1 MQLSRETSEA
11 LYQIQ
16 SYKEG
21 VITINDQEY
30 NCSLLLMPNQ
40 LIAPWGPE
48 NLNGLKAE
56 HFECLVPYQPELVL
70 LGTGKILS
78 FPSSALFESLTA
90 MQVGVE
96 VMDTRAACRT
106 YTLLASEGRQLVAL
120 LLR

>member
-30 NCSLLLMPNQ
+30 NCSLLLIPNQ

-48 NLNGLKAE
+48 NLSGLKAE
-56 HFECLVPYQPELVL
+56 HFKCLVPYQPELVL
-70 LGTGKILS
+70 LGTGKTLS

-90 MQVGVE
+90 IQVGVE

-106 YTLLASEGRQLVAL
+106 YTLLASEGRQVVAL